1 MKFSITKESFLKGL
15 QQVQSVISTHSTLA
29 ILFNVLLKAE
39 KQKLSLVATDLAV
52 SIRCNVE
59 ANIKKT
65 GASTFPARRLLS
77 IIRELPQE
85 EVEIEV
91 MDNNIAS
98 IQCGSSAY
106 KIFGLAADEFPPL
119 PTFDDSKSV
128 TINQGTFKEMLKKT
142 VYAASIDESRP
153 ILNGIM
159 LAMRDQKL
167 TMVATDGRR
176 LALVEQEIELPPDT
190 QNDLVIPTK
199 TVNELIKVLGD
210 EGTVKIQALPN
221 MVAFDM
227 ADVLITS
234 KLIEGSYPNFKQ
246 VIPSQCEERIAL
258 DRENLLA
265 AIRRVALLT
274 SEKNPSVKLTFAKN
288 QVQIV
293 VVTPDVGEAHESIP
307 IKYTG
312 KSIAMVFNPE
322 YLMDPLRNLTS
333 DEVAIEL
340 VDELSPAVIKCD
352 IPFLYVL
359 MPLRLN

>member
-1 MKFSITKESFLKGL
+1 MKIGITKENFLKGL
-15 QQVQSVISTHSTLA
+15 QQVQSVISTHSTRP
-29 ILFNVLLKAE
+29 ILFNVLVKAE
-39 KQKLSLVATDLAV
+39 KQKLFLVATDLVV
-52 SIRCNVE
+52 SIRCAVE

-77 IIRELPQE
+77 IVRELPQE
-85 EVEIEV
+85 EVEMEV
-91 MDNNIAS
+91 MDSNIAA
-98 IQCGSSAY
+98 IQCGSSDY
-106 KIFGLAADEFPPL
+106 KIFGLAADEFPAL
-119 PTFDDSKSV
+119 PVFDDSRAI
-128 TINQGTFKEMLKKT
+128 TINQGTLKEMLKKT
-142 VYAASIDESRP
+142 AYAVSIDESRQ

-159 LAMRDQKL
+159 MGMRDQKL
-167 TMVATDGRR
+167 TIVATDGRR
-176 LALVEQEIELPPDT
+176 LALVEQEIEVPPDT
-190 QNDLVIPTK
+190 QKDLIIPTK
-199 TVNELIKVLGD
+199 TVNELIKLLGD
-210 EGTVKIQALPN
+210 DGVVKIQALPN
-221 MVAFDM
+221 MVAFDLGS
-227 ADVLITS
+227 VLVTS

-246 VIPSQCEERIAL
+246 VIPSQCEERITI
-258 DRENLLA
+258 DRENLLT

-274 SEKNPSVKLTFAKN
+274 SDKNPSVKLTFAKN

-312 KSIAMVFNPE
+312 KSISMAFNPE

-340 VDELSPAVIKCD
+340 VDDLSPAVIKCE

>member
-1 MKFSITKESFLKGL
+1 MKFGITKESFLKGL
-15 QQVQSVISTHSTLA
+15 QQVQSVISAHSTLP
-29 ILFNVLLKAE
+29 ILFNVLLKTE

-52 SIRCNVE
+52 SMRCNVE

-77 IIRELPQE
+77 IVRELPQE

-91 MDNNIAS
+91 MDNNVAS

-119 PTFDDSKSV
+119 PSFDDSRSI

-142 VYAASIDESRP
+142 VYAASVDESRQ

-159 LAMRDQKL
+159 LGMREQKL

-176 LALVEQEIELPPDT
+176 LALVEQEIEVPPDA
-190 QNDLVIPTK
+190 QSDLVIPTK

-210 EGTVKIQALPN
+210 EGTVKIQSLPN

-227 ADVLITS
+227 GDVLITS

-246 VIPSQCEERIAL
+246 VIPSQCEERITM

-288 QVQIV
+288 QVQII

-312 KSIAMVFNPE
+312 KSIAMAFNPE
-322 YLMDPLRNLTS
+322 YLMDPLRNLTG

>member
-1 MKFSITKESFLKGL
+1 MKFSISKTAFLTGL
-15 QQVQSVISTHSTLA
+15 QQIQSVISTHTTLP
-29 ILFNVLLKAE
+29 ILSNVLLKAE
-39 KQKLSLVATDLAV
+39 KQKLCLVATDLAV
-52 SIRCNVE
+52 SIRCNIE

-65 GASTFPARRLLS
+65 GTSTFPARRLLG
-77 IIRELPQE
+77 IVRELPQE
-85 EVEIEV
+85 DVEIEV
-91 MDNNIAS
+91 ADSDVAS

-106 KIFGLAADEFPPL
+106 KIFGLAADEFPAL
-119 PTFDDSKSV
+119 PSFDESK
-128 TINQGTFKEMLKKT
+128 TIAIDQGTFKEMLKKT
-142 VYAASIDESRP
+142 AYAVSVDESRQ

-159 LAMRDQKL
+159 LGMRDQKL

-176 LALVEQEIELPPDT
+176 LALVEQELEVPPDV
-190 QNDLVIPTK
+190 QSDLVIPTK

-210 EGTVKIQALPN
+210 KGPIKIQALPN
-221 MVAFDM
+221 MVAFEMEDI
-227 ADVLITS
+227 LIVS

-246 VIPSQCEERIAL
+246 VIPGQCEERIAI

-274 SEKNPSVKLTFAKN
+274 SEKNPSVKLTFNKN

-307 IKYTG
+307 IKYAG
-312 KSIAMVFNPE
+312 KSITMAFNPE

>member
-15 QQVQSVISTHSTLA
+15 QQVQSVISTHSTLP
-29 ILFNVLLKAE
+29 ILFNVLIKAE

-52 SIRCNVE
+52 SMRCNVE

-65 GASTFPARRLLS
+65 GASTFPARRLFS
-77 IIRELPQE
+77 IVRELPQE
-85 EVEIEV
+85 EVDIEV
-91 MDNNIAS
+91 MENNLAS

-119 PTFDDSKSV
+119 PSFDDSRSI

-142 VYAASIDESRP
+142 VYAASVDESRQ

-159 LAMRDQKL
+159 LGMREQKL

-176 LALVEQEIELPPDT
+176 LALVEQEIEVPPDA
-190 QNDLVIPTK
+190 QSDLVIPTK

-210 EGTVKIQALPN
+210 EGTVKIQSLPN

-227 ADVLITS
+227 GDVLITS

-246 VIPSQCEERIAL
+246 VIPSQCDERITL

-274 SEKNPSVKLTFAKN
+274 SDKNPSVKLTFAKN

-322 YLMDPLRNLTS
+322 YLMDPLRTLTG
-333 DEVAIEL
+333 DEVAIEM
-340 VDELSPAVIKCD
+340 VDEMSPAVIKCD

>member
-15 QQVQSVISTHSTLA
+15 QQIQSVISTHSTLA

-39 KQKLSLVATDLAV
+39 KQKLSLMATDLAV

-85 EVEIEV
+85 EAEIEV
-91 MDNNIAS
+91 MDNNVAS

-119 PTFDDSKSV
+119 PTFNDSRSV

-142 VYAASIDESRP
+142 VYAASIDESRQ

-159 LAMRDQKL
+159 LGMRDQKM

-210 EGTVKIQALPN
+210 EGMVKIQSLPN
-221 MVAFDM
+221 MVAFDL

-246 VIPSQCEERIAL
+246 VIPSQCEERIVL

-293 VVTPDVGEAHESIP
+293 VVTPDIGEAHESIP

-333 DEVAIEL
+333 DEIAIEL